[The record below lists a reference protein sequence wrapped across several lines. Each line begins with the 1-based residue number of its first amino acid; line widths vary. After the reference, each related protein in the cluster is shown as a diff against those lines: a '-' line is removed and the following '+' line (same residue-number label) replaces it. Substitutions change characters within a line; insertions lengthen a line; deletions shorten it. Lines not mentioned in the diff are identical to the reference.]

1 MNEIF
6 RQQGFEAEMTG
17 YGSVSIPLFGQGA
30 CRCQDDLHNADMNMA
45 VEFRKGLVKRGYYI
59 VPADVK
65 RLCLMYSHTK
75 EDIDG
80 LFQVA
85 EDTLKEMKK

>member
-1 MNEIF
+1 MNKIF
-6 RQQGFEAEMTG
+6 EQQGYEAEMTG
-17 YGSVSIPLFGQGA
+17 YGSIAIPLFAKGPFT
-30 CRCQDDLHNADMNMA
+30 CQDDIMRSDMA
-45 VEFRKGLVKRGYYI
+45 KVVEFRKGLVKRGYYL
-59 VPADVK
+59 VPGDVK

-80 LFQVA
+80 LFQAA